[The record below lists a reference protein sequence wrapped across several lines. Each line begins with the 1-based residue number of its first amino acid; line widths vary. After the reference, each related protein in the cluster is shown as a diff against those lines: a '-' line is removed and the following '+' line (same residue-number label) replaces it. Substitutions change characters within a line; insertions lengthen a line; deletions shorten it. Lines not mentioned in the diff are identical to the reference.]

1 MKLPASYDP
10 QNQNINKGFRRGK
23 VAIDVA
29 LPADTSL
36 GGVTWYNSYDTGS
49 DLILVQDSNTL
60 GFSPTA
66 SATPVFFATSRD
78 SESFLRTVNGLPG
91 SPRNFTNTGSALNYL
106 GANNYFIIDPNNPL
120 PNIATSES
128 ILYVDGKQ
136 LSSYVSTG
144 SGAYS
149 MQEESFI
156 NTINPASVG
165 ANRYNNPGF
174 AGGIFTEPWT
184 YLGSPVWRTDFI
196 AQSASFIPRLASTEG
211 FGFYHAFG
219 TFLTASNYYIASVY
233 VSSSYPLQSSSTEGF
248 NNTYSNISGWGI
260 NNTSTTR
267 VSVGGGWT
275 RLYTLWFQN
284 VNGYATRASYP
295 SVNYTI
301 NTTGSTTLIVSR
313 SMSSVGMSDW
323 NTTQYFVDMTT
334 VINNNGGI
342 GATILNHGL
351 NTGSWTKLSY
361 PTTAISASNV
371 PFDYYVQLSVGSS
384 GGSNV
389 TVNVGYYPTTYNT
402 AVNDNKFWKVTF
414 NTSSLQVNQT
424 ASVFWAAPMIEPA
437 YANFPSPYVLRS
449 GSIISNGALTN
460 GTTWNPNGWFEFDGV
475 DDYINISNDTNLTN
489 PLTVCALVNTNVVTS
504 SAQVIYGPDANGQD
518 NWLSITNARAVLLT
532 TQTSD
537 VNNAS
542 ITGTTPI
549 SASRW
554 YHIVGIVNN
563 TTASLWVN
571 GRNDANLS
579 ARSYIIGSWNS
590 AARIG
595 QRATGQFSFNGK
607 ISQVIAYRKELT
619 SNEILQNYYQAPI
632 TTNGLVLAV
641 DAGNL
646 VSYESGST
654 TTYSLTG
661 SLSGSLVNGVGYS
674 QNNGGNWVFDGVDD
688 FISGSD
694 VPFRFANTFTLDVA
708 VYFNGANI
716 EGFIIGKRNG
726 SPFNQY
732 SISISSGNPYT
743 GGVGKVA
750 TFFGRADGGGPDILL
765 NYTLPSAGIYNIVAS
780 INANSQT
787 LYVNGIARATS
798 SINISSN
805 TFNISGRD
813 LLIGAAR
820 DNAGTGIIGPFP
832 GNIYTTKIYNRT
844 LTAEEVAQNFNAQR
858 SRFGI

>member
-1 MKLPASYDP
+1 MPSANIIQFSTASLANTIKKGQAILGVNDAGYGPTTTTGFWNGITPPSGGYTIYVSRSTAGPNIYTPSSDSELITYASKLTNVPFTSVSGTLAWFATQS
-10 QNQNINKGFRRGK
+10 NSIVVNKNYPNMA
-23 VAIDVA
+23 V
-29 LPADTSL
+29 S
-36 GGVTWYNSYDTGS
+36 N
-49 DLILVQDSNTL
+49 SNTIL
-60 GFSPTA
+60 DASFIPSYPT
-66 SATPVFFATSRD
+66 
-78 SESFLRTVNGLPG
+78 
-91 SPRNFTNTGSALNYL
+91 TNSICYSLAED
-106 GANNYFIIDPNNPL
+106 FI
-120 PNIATSES
+120 
-128 ILYVDGKQ
+128 
-136 LSSYVSTG
+136 
-144 SGAYS
+144 
-149 MQEESFI
+149 I
-156 NTINPASVG
+156 NTINSASVE

-174 AGGIFTEPWT
+174 AGGIFNTGQT
-184 YLGSPVWRTDFI
+184 YSGSIIWRTDFI
-196 AQSASFIPRLASTEG
+196 PQSASFIPRLGSTEG

-248 NNTYSNISGWGI
+248 NNTYSNISGWGV
-260 NNTSTTR
+260 NDTSTTR

-424 ASVFWAAPMIEPA
+424 ASVYWAAPMIEPV
-437 YANFPSPYVLRS
+437 YANFPSIYALRT
-449 GSIISNGALTN
+449 GSIVSNGTLTN
-460 GTTWNPNGWFEFDGV
+460 GVTWNRNGWFEFDGV
-475 DDYINISNDTNLTN
+475 DDYINIPNNTNLTN

-518 NWLSITNARAVLLT
+518 NWLSITDNKALLFT

-537 VNNAS
+537 VNNVNL
-542 ITGTTPI
+542 IGTTFI

-554 YHIVGIVNN
+554 HHIVGVVNN

-579 ARSYIIGSWNS
+579 ARAYIIGSWNS
-590 AARIG
+590 SARIG
-595 QRATGQFSFNGK
+595 QRATGQFPFNGK
-607 ISQVIAYRKELT
+607 IAQLQTYNSQLT
-619 SNEILQNYYQAPI
+619 PAQILQNYYQAPI
-632 TTNGLVLAV
+632 TTNGLIFAL
-641 DAGNL
+641 DASNL
-646 VSYESGST
+646 VSYQSGST
-654 TTYSLTG
+654 VGYSLP
-661 SLSGSLVNGVGYS
+661 LSGSLTSPISCSLVNGIAFSPAYGGYFDLDGTDDQILLENTTAQSTGIRLGSGTTPWMVNAWVRTAAAGSNSLGSFPVISNRSGGPVYSNMGIGAGGVMKYEHYSGSWITETGSIAVNNNQWRMLSWVNLNNNTLDMYVDSVFDRNVSSSIVG
-674 QNNGGNWVFDGVDD
+674 GGNINPVD
-688 FISGSD
+688 
-694 VPFRFANTFTLDVA
+694 
-708 VYFNGANI
+708 
-716 EGFIIGKRNG
+716 IIGASFGGYLNADI
-726 SPFNQY
+726 SFL
-732 SISISSGNPYT
+732 SISISSSLYT
-743 GGVGKVA
+743 RNDV
-750 TFFGRADGGGPDILL
+750 I
-765 NYTLPSAGIYNIVAS
+765 
-780 INANSQT
+780 
-787 LYVNGIARATS
+787 
-798 SINISSN
+798 
-805 TFNISGRD
+805 
-813 LLIGAAR
+813 
-820 DNAGTGIIGPFP
+820 
-832 GNIYTTKIYNRT
+832 
-844 LTAEEVAQNFNAQR
+844 QNFNAQR
-858 SRFGI
+858 TRFGV